1 MATIIWIIISYS
13 LVFLT
18 YVFRCFMSHL
28 MNLLK
33 ESGFSLRKI
42 TIKVCFAFLF
52 RIFIS
57 YIHFFFVALIYRNLM
72 MIFFF
77 IHSTWLAFCCGF
89 CYKVCLSS
97 FSFLE
102 STEIAFLL
110 RLCLFVLTSNMN
122 DVWNQYT
129 NLSVDDLL
137 KAWLWGDL
145 FSRAK
150 TEYIWTTP
158 DVLVNWMLS
167 KLVWLCLVLF

>member
-1 MATIIWIIISYS
+1 
-13 LVFLT
+13 VDFLWE
-18 YVFRCFMSHL
+18 R
-28 MNLLK
+28 LL
-33 ESGFSLRKI
+33 SRFALLFF
-42 TIKVCFAFLF
+42 FAFSFL
-52 RIFIS
+52 IS
-57 YIHFFFVALIYRNLM
+57 IFFFVALIYRNLM

>member
-1 MATIIWIIISYS
+1 MFSDVLWAIWWIFWRK
-13 LVFLT
+13 VDFLWE
-18 YVFRCFMSHL
+18 R
-28 MNLLK
+28 LL
-33 ESGFSLRKI
+33 SRFALLFF
-42 TIKVCFAFLF
+42 FAFSFL
-52 RIFIS
+52 IS
-57 YIHFFFVALIYRNLM
+57 IFFFVALIYRNLM

-110 RLCLFVLTSNMN
+110 LLCLFVLTSNMN

>member
-1 MATIIWIIISYS
+1 MFSDVLWAIWWIFWRK
-13 LVFLT
+13 VDFLWE
-18 YVFRCFMSHL
+18 R
-28 MNLLK
+28 LL
-33 ESGFSLRKI
+33 SRFALLFF
-42 TIKVCFAFLF
+42 FAFSFL
-52 RIFIS
+52 IS
-57 YIHFFFVALIYRNLM
+57 IFFFVALIYRNLM